1 MPKRYVSK
9 TPWER
14 CVYPAL
20 KAALE
25 ETDLNQTRLAEA
37 LHTSQGTVT
46 QWTLGDREPTIR
58 LILRLEEV
66 TGKPFR
72 ELFGEAD
79 IRRDN
84 T

>member
-1 MPKRYVSK
+1 MPRTYMSK

-20 KAALE
+20 KDALE
-25 ETDLNQTRLAEA
+25 ATDLNQTRLAEV
-37 LHTSQGTVT
+37 LHTSQSTVT

-58 LILRLEEV
+58 LILRLEDV
-66 TGKPFR
+66 TGKSFR
-72 ELFGEAD
+72 ELFAEN
-79 IRRDN
+79 IWRDN